1 MIFFVDHEAQ
11 RLFPVQHQS
20 AAGAL
25 GSMLAAYEMAFN
37 EDLLVQGGQ
46 TIHSPCESPL
56 HFGQRFY
63 GWPKQLQHANPFR
76 LLSPTREGSILKVT
90 RQPDAAGHDNPIMR
104 PFAARALG
112 RGDEKDVQFHESVSS
127 QQGWLLAP

>member
-1 MIFFVDHEAQ
+1 
-11 RLFPVQHQS
+11 
-20 AAGAL
+20 
-25 GSMLAAYEMAFN
+25 MLAAYEMAFN

-46 TIHSPCESPL
+46 TIHSPCEGTL
-56 HFGQRFY
+56 HFEQSFY
-63 GWPKQLQHANPFR
+63 GRPKQLHHANAFR

-112 RGDEKDVQFHESVSS
+112 RGDEKDIEFHESVSS
-127 QQGWLLAP
+127 LQCWLLAP